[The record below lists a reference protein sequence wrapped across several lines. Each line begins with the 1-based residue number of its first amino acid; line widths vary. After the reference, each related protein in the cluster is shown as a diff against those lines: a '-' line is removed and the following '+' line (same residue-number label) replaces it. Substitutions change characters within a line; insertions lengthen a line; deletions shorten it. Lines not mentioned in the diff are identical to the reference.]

1 MAKYNWYKEGQA
13 LLEEIKNTNPA
24 PGMVALWYI
33 GQMGVIVKGAGL
45 TVCLD
50 PMLSDLCEGGV
61 SLRNYS
67 WPFEPGELTGID
79 YVICSHDHADHI
91 NMETLL
97 PLYQANPEAKFIVPA
112 PTASVLTQGGIA
124 PEAVVGAKEKQ
135 TVTLVEGAAVT
146 PVAAAHEQ
154 YLTDENGDQCCLSY
168 VLDLGGIR
176 LFHGGDTV
184 VTEQL
189 ISDVQEIGAIQVA
202 CLPVNGVDTER
213 HRRDI
218 IGNMDCRDAAFF
230 AQQIG
235 ADMVIPMHYDMVLGN
250 EENPLIFGHYMQSL
264 YSGRKFHI
272 MQLGERLIYMK

>member
-13 LLEEIKNTNPA
+13 LLEEIKNTTPA

-50 PMLSDLCEGGV
+50 PMLSDLGEGGV
-61 SLRNYS
+61 SVRNYS
-67 WPFEPGELTGID
+67 WPFEPGELTGVD

-97 PLYQANPEAKFIVPA
+97 PLYQANPGTKFIVPA

-124 PEAVVGAKEKQ
+124 PEAVLGAKEKRSIR
-135 TVTLVEGAAVT
+135 LAENAAVC
-146 PVAAAHEQ
+146 PVAAAHEE
-154 YLTDENGDQCCLSY
+154 YVTDENGDQCCLSY
-168 VLDLGGIR
+168 VLDLNGIS

-189 ISDVQEIGAIQVA
+189 IADVQEQGGIQVA
-202 CLPVNGVDTER
+202 CLPINGVDTER

-218 IGNMDCRDAAFF
+218 IGNMDPRDAAFF

-235 ADMVIPMHYDMVLGN
+235 ADLVIPMHYDMVMGN
-250 EENPLIFGHYMQSL
+250 EENPLIFGHYMQTL
-264 YSGRKFHI
+264 YSGRKYHI
-272 MQLGERLIYMK
+272 MQLGERLIYLK